1 MKNIKNFINE
11 SLRDLDDILDEIE
24 SWFLDN
30 CGKDGYD
37 NRRERR
43 EDFEAMADGAND
55 MMVDQCMDS
64 LDLSD
69 AEADKYYDD
78 IVDKLSELC
87 QNELDDM

>member
-11 SLRDLDDILDEIE
+11 SLRNLDEILDEVE
-24 SWFLDN
+24 SWFWDN
-30 CGKDGYD
+30 CGEDGYD

>member
-11 SLRDLDDILDEIE
+11 SLRDLDEILDEVE
-24 SWFLDN
+24 SWFWDN
-30 CGKDGYD
+30 CGEDGYD
-37 NRRERR
+37 NRHERC

>member
-1 MKNIKNFINE
+1 MKDINKFINE
-11 SLRDLDDILDEIE
+11 SESDLEDILDEVE
-24 SWFLDN
+24 SWFWDN
-30 CGKDGYD
+30 CGEDGYD

-69 AEADKYYDD
+69 TEADKYYDD

>member
-1 MKNIKNFINE
+1 MKDINKFINE
-11 SLRDLDDILDEIE
+11 SESDLEDILDEVE
-24 SWFLDN
+24 SWFWDN
-30 CGKDGYD
+30 CGEDGYD

-43 EDFEAMADGAND
+43 EDFEAMADKSND

-69 AEADKYYDD
+69 TEADKYYDD

>member
-1 MKNIKNFINE
+1 MKDINKFINE
-11 SLRDLDDILDEIE
+11 SESDLEDILDEVE
-24 SWFLDN
+24 SWFWNN
-30 CGKDGYD
+30 CGEDGYD

-43 EDFEAMADGAND
+43 EDFEAMADKSND

-69 AEADKYYDD
+69 TEADKYYDD

>member
-11 SLRDLDDILDEIE
+11 SLRDLDDILDEVE
-24 SWFLDN
+24 SWFWDN
-30 CGKDGYD
+30 CGEDCYD
-37 NRRERR
+37 NRHERR
-43 EDFEAMADGAND
+43 EDFEAMADEAND